1 MKKKIGIYFFCNF
14 LVAGNENNNNNNNEK
29 KCSRNLDGLLPKS
42 YCERRICIVIWPRE
56 AEIVLQECIAREGGC
71 ENCIAIQLLYCRLE
85 RA

>member
-1 MKKKIGIYFFCNF
+1 MKKKIGAES
-14 LVAGNENNNNNNNEK
+14 V
-29 KCSRNLDGLLPKS
+29 GLLPKS

-71 ENCIAIQLLYCRLE
+71 EDCIAIQLLYCRLE

>member
-1 MKKKIGIYFFCNF
+1 MKKKIG
-14 LVAGNENNNNNNNEK
+14 AE
-29 KCSRNLDGLLPKS
+29 LDGLLPKS

-71 ENCIAIQLLYCRLE
+71 EDCIAIQLLYCRLE